1 MAKASTDGDALKL
14 SGRGP
19 RVRPCVDCTDA
30 LSARYC
36 SRGLRGQ
43 RCSRCAPGAFCAEG
57 GSMTTVEMVKA
68 ATAAIEESTQLL
80 EELLCE
86 LRGEIKAERPDL
98 RLVAEE
104 ASDDA

>member
-1 MAKASTDGDALKL
+1 
-14 SGRGP
+14 
-19 RVRPCVDCTDA
+19 
-30 LSARYC
+30 
-36 SRGLRGQ
+36 
-43 RCSRCAPGAFCAEG
+43 
-57 GSMTTVEMVKA
+57 MTTVEMVKA